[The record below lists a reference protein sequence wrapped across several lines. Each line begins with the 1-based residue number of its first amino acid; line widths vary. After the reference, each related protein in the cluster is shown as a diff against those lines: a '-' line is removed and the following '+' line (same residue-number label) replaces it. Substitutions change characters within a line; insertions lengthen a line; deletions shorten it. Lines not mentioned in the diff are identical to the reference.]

1 MPKDDDHTPHLTAED
16 LALWDEITEKVAQT
30 PSSKKPQE
38 KTKRTIDTMVDD
50 LADTFTY
57 RPHDLDDFEAY
68 IDGPPPE
75 EREQAAK
82 AVETVV
88 IESLVDQP
96 IQPQAFK
103 PTNPFEVHEHTADLI
118 VGTRGGVDKRTLKK
132 LSQGEYR
139 PTRRLDLHGH
149 YLLDAY
155 QAIRIF
161 IDESQVQGHKCVLV
175 IHGKGRGVHQEM
187 GVIKQNISQF
197 LSDIPSVLA
206 FHTAQ
211 PRDGGGGACY
221 VLLRSLKKQ
230 K

>member
-30 PSSKKPQE
+30 PSSKKPKQ
-38 KTKRTIDTMVDD
+38 TKQAIDTMVED
-50 LADTFTY
+50 LADNFTY

-75 EREQAAK
+75 QRDQPQK
-82 AVETVV
+82 TVETVV
-88 IESLVDQP
+88 IESLMDAPVHTP
-96 IQPQAFK
+96 APK
-103 PTNPFEVHEHTADLI
+103 PANPFDVIEHTAELI
-118 VGTRGGVDKRTLKK
+118 IGARGGVDNRTLKK

-161 IDESQVQGHKCVLV
+161 IDESQAQGHKCVLV

-221 VLLRSLKKQ
+221 VLLRSKRKQ